1 MIDQNFYFKN
11 KQKAMKKK
19 SCLTP
24 SLFFPSWSFIFHLH
38 CSLGCTNSVGQAV
51 EHGQKWIHA
60 TDVCQVCSCEEGI
73 TKCERM
79 ECDVPC
85 THPVMKPNHCCPE
98 CNGNNLFIYL

>member
-1 MIDQNFYFKN
+1 M
-11 KQKAMKKK
+11 
-19 SCLTP
+19 
-24 SLFFPSWSFIFHLH
+24 
-38 CSLGCTNSVGQAV
+38 

-98 CNGNNLFIYL
+98 CNGNNSFIYNTSFGVSKS

>member
-1 MIDQNFYFKN
+1 M
-11 KQKAMKKK
+11 
-19 SCLTP
+19 
-24 SLFFPSWSFIFHLH
+24 
-38 CSLGCTNSVGQAV
+38 

-79 ECDVPC
+79 ECEVPC

-98 CNGNNLFIYL
+98 CNGINSFIYNTLFGIFRNLKKTSFFSYSVIVITNFNELRMNMIKSNTSE